1 MKTTVMI
8 LLGMFFALSAC
19 TRKPVNSIEMDTLP
33 DLFPDYVGVTIP
45 VNIAP
50 LNFKST
56 DSCRQM
62 YVEIRGKN
70 GSIELMT
77 HGKVSIPAREWKSLL
92 AENAG
97 DSILF
102 YVWISKNE
110 KWNAYNPFPVYI
122 QKQPIDSHLAY
133 RLIAPGYQVWSSMG
147 LYERSLT
154 DFNQQELVTNRL
166 FPGGCMNC
174 HSFRQNDPEHMMFH
188 MRMPGGGTILN
199 IENELT
205 KLNTKTEQ
213 TKANFQYPY
222 WHPSGN
228 FIAYSINKTAQSF
241 HSLSK
246 NRIEVFD
253 ASSDLLIYDIKR
265 NTILTTPEIAS
276 PDWFETFPAF
286 SPDGKYMYFCSAAAQ
301 KMPEDYDKVKY
312 NLCRI
317 AFNQEDGSFG
327 TTVDTLVRVK
337 DTGQSVKF
345 PRISPDGKY
354 LMYTLSAYG
363 NFSIWH
369 KDADL
374 YLLDLQSGSSQNM
387 ERVNS
392 SDVESYHSW
401 SSDSRWFVFSSRRI
415 DGLYTRPYFAFL
427 NDDGTTT
434 RPFLLPQEDPD
445 FYNET
450 LYSFNIPELVTGA
463 INLNL
468 NELEREV
475 QSPGKNVTFMQTGKK

>member
-1 MKTTVMI
+1 MKMTVMI
-8 LLGMFFALSAC
+8 LLGMFFAFSAC
-19 TRKPVNSIEMDTLP
+19 TRKPVDSIAMDTLP
-33 DLFPDYVGVTIP
+33 DIFPDYSGVTIP

-56 DSCRQM
+56 NSCRQM
-62 YVEIRGKN
+62 YVEIQGKN

-77 HGKVSIPAREWKSLL
+77 DGKVSIPAGKWTKLL

-97 DSILF
+97 DSILIH
-102 YVWISKNE
+102 VWKNNNG
-110 KWNAYNPFPVYI
+110 KWYAYNAFPVYI

-147 LYERSLT
+147 LYQRSLT
-154 DFNQQELVTNRL
+154 DFKQQELVTNRL

-188 MRMPGGGTILN
+188 LRMPGGGTILN

-253 ASSDLLIYDIKR
+253 ASSDLLVYDINR
-265 NTILTTPEIAS
+265 NTILTAPEIAS
-276 PDWFETFPAF
+276 PDWFETFPSF

-301 KMPEDYDKVKY
+301 KMPEDYDEVKY

-317 AFNQEDGSFG
+317 AFNPEEGTFGS
-327 TTVDTLVRVK
+327 TVDTLVSVNE
-337 DTGQSVKF
+337 TGQSVKF

-387 ERVNS
+387 ETANS

-434 RPFLLPQEDPD
+434 RPFLLPQADPD
-445 FYNET
+445 FYTET
-450 LYSFNIPELVTGA
+450 FYSFNIPELVTGA
-463 INLNL
+463 IHLNL

-475 QSPGKNVTFMQTGKK
+475 QSPGKNVTFMQTGQK